1 MNKTYAGGNMIK
13 IINNHSI
20 QTIFFNDYNYPF
32 YMHRVA
38 AAPTQ
43 LPGFYSSPSPRS
55 AVRILIENVNWGQS
69 KVKYESKRTA
79 A

>member
-13 IINNHSI
+13 IIHNHSI

-38 AAPTQ
+38 APQTQ
-43 LPGFYSSPSPRS
+43 LPGFYSSPSPHS
-55 AVRILIENVNWGQS
+55 AFRILIEYVNWGQS
-69 KVKYESKRTA
+69 KVKYESKRPA

>member
-43 LPGFYSSPSPRS
+43 LPGIYSSPSRDS
-55 AVRILIENVNWGQS
+55 AATLFFLILIENVVRPNTNLN
-69 KVKYESKRTA
+69 E
-79 A
+79 